1 MNKLVTLDE
10 FRKEAP
16 LVVKKNPKSE
26 IILNIQDTRNRD
38 LKTVE
43 EILKKEAGSRVIK
56 YRQTMKF
63 TPPETSDLKLPKRN
77 TFSIQVGAK
86 GKVFIGFDGQD
97 NRRKLL
103 TRMGED
109 YKIVFSPKELE
120 EFSKIDSFGVPMNR
134 MKAFLKMP
142 AEERNKPENTIGIP
156 YNSGNNEFKN
166 WVRAART
173 VNKGMYVTF
182 KGDPTTSYKVI
193 DQLIETL
200 QDLHENRYYM
210 TFPMWSTAYEIAF
223 PSKSKPEDDKT
234 GTVKKFTESAVQD
247 LAKTRPNVIT
257 VIPDKDNSIYY
268 YLGTQDAKGNN
279 PVLHKT
285 DYSPSGIHE
294 FLINRN
300 HDVFAKVEALRKK
313 KENGE
318 LSKEDFEKQ
327 RVEIMHDKSAPIVL
341 IKPTD
346 ASNFGNFMNILYEM
360 SICEMTRYAVIDL
373 SAYDK
378 NLISKAR

>member
-1 MNKLVTLDE
+1 MQVSH
-10 FRKEAP
+10 FGCF
-16 LVVKKNPKSE
+16 KKISFPN
-26 IILNIQDTRNRD
+26 IIMYTI
-38 LKTVE
+38 
-43 EILKKEAGSRVIK
+43 
-56 YRQTMKF
+56 
-63 TPPETSDLKLPKRN
+63 
-77 TFSIQVGAK
+77 
-86 GKVFIGFDGQD
+86 
-97 NRRKLL
+97 
-103 TRMGED
+103 
-109 YKIVFSPKELE
+109 IVD
-120 EFSKIDSFGVPMNR
+120 IRG
-134 MKAFLKMP
+134 
-142 AEERNKPENTIGIP
+142 NTIGIP